1 MGEEELVLL
10 FKNGV
15 SDFKRWARKAD
26 KSSEEWETE
35 YPNWNWQYHDTG
47 NLLKELSVER
57 WNEELIEDF
66 LYILARDNEVENI
79 IENLIDIPNQLLSL
93 TKYALIYSDAD
104 AKWQVAYGLGE
115 IKGDNLLIRM
125 YLSDFLNDEQEYV
138 RRRASFA
145 LDKHGTQ

>member
-1 MGEEELVLL
+1 MGEEYVLV

-15 SDFKRWARKAD
+15 SDFKRWALKAD
-26 KSSEEWETE
+26 KSSREWETE
-35 YPNWNWQYHDTG
+35 YPNWDKLYHHTG

-57 WNEELIEDF
+57 WNEELMEDF

-79 IENLIDIPNQLLSL
+79 IENLINLPNQLLSL
-93 TKYALIYSDAD
+93 TKYALTYSDND

-125 YLSDFLNDEQEYV
+125 YLSDFLNDGQEYV

-145 LDKHGTQ
+145 LEKHGTQ